1 MTALHSPP
9 AQIDGAHVL
18 AWAWSAQP
26 FGSVASDD
34 GTVAIHGL
42 AICRYAHDARVYRFS
57 CDAQWTCWQDQV
69 YDSVAE
75 AQAQL
80 PQQYRAVAADWQAI

>member
-1 MTALHSPP
+1 MSPSLSPP
-9 AQIDGAHVL
+9 SHIDGAQVL
-18 AWAWSAQP
+18 AWAWPDLP
-26 FGSVASDD
+26 FGHLETDTGSI
-34 GTVAIHGL
+34 AIHGL
-42 AICRYAHDARVYRFS
+42 AICRYTGEARIYRFS

-80 PQQYRAVAADWQAI
+80 PQQYRAVAADWQLS